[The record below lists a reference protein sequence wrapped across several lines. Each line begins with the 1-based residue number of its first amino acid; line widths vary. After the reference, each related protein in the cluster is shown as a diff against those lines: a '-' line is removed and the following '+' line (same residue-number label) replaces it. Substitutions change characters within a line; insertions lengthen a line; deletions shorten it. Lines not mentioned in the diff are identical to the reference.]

1 MGMRL
6 PIATVLA
13 FVLLSSPANANVCMD
28 KWREGRAVHAELQRQ
43 AIEELN
49 RKDYKAACKT
59 MQELAGVSETIR
71 RFLQLNCRNNEA
83 MKRGLA
89 RTDDIAARAQEI
101 CAQAER

>member
-6 PIATVLA
+6 AAGIVLA
-13 FVLLSSPANANVCMD
+13 LELLSGSANANPCMD

-59 MQELAGVSETIR
+59 MQELADISETIR
-71 RFLQLNCRNNEA
+71 RFLQLNCRNSEA
-83 MKRGLA
+83 MRRMLA

-101 CAQAER
+101 CAKTGG